1 MKNFN
6 YNNIYLKLIIKNK
19 NKIKFF
25 FFNSKN
31 QLYIYFFFLNISNNL
46 SLKLFKKFL
55 YENGWLFLLLNNQYK
70 IGLKYNYIS
79 KFIKLKK

>member
-19 NKIKFF
+19 KYIKFF

-31 QLYIYFFFLNISNNL
+31 QLYIYLISLNISNNI
-46 SLKLFKKFL
+46 SLKLIKKFL
-55 YENGWLFLLLNNQYK
+55 YKNDFFFLLLILN
-70 IGLKYNYIS
+70 KYYYN
-79 KFIKLKK
+79 